1 MKPSTLLR
9 ERLSDLLSGSR
20 RLTRWQLCAMCVAVV
35 ITPPPIVVAIGQ
47 LPIGQWQD
55 VQQQWI
61 VILAFAVIGLT
72 PWLFIA
78 GKLGPTTAR
87 LSLLATG
94 ALFSYRALNHLFS
107 RSARRIDCRR
117 RDSCVDRDSSSRYPS
132 HQANLNAARVPYGSP
147 LGYYSPMRFR
157 AVAVL
162 LASVTVGSLAAQS
175 TERVDAAAI
184 AKIRT
189 EGLEHSQVAETMF
202 WLTDRY
208 GPRLT
213 GSPYFEEA
221 GDWAVKELQKYGVQ
235 NVHKERWK
243 YGRGW
248 TLTNFHA
255 TMTEPR
261 VMPINGA
268 VKAWSPGTSGTIVA
282 DVVRA
287 DITDEASAAKYKGQ
301 LKGKIVL
308 TQPARAVRML
318 DQGDGM
324 VLRYD
329 DKDKKWEKEA
339 LTMPPPPAARG
350 GGAGGVAGAGGGG
363 AGRGGRGAGFNVN
376 EFYKAEGVVALFD
389 RGANSDMAAAG
400 SDLTW
405 QQQHPDGGTYAVQS
419 AAGVSATSATT
430 DAAPPQIVLAV
441 EHYNRMVRLIE
452 HNQPVK
458 VELNV
463 SVKFNEET
471 ANMSGF
477 NVVGEIPGTD
487 LKDQIV
493 LLGAHFDS
501 WASATGAT
509 DNATGS
515 TEMMEA
521 LRIIKAAGLQPRR
534 TIRVALWGAEEGG
547 LIGSRTYVTEHLGTK
562 DAPKPEMAKL
572 SAYFNLD
579 NGTGKIRGMWLQ
591 SNLAVKPI
599 FEAWSAPLKDL
610 GVTIFGP
617 RNVASTDHSSFD
629 SVGIPAFQ
637 FVQERLEYNSRT
649 HHTNMDFLDR
659 VQMEDVKQAATV
671 VAVYAWHAAT
681 REQML
686 PRK

>member
-1 MKPSTLLR
+1 MR
-9 ERLSDLLSGSR
+9 
-20 RLTRWQLCAMCVAVV
+20 TRV
-35 ITPPPIVVAIGQ
+35 
-47 LPIGQWQD
+47 
-55 VQQQWI
+55 
-61 VILAFAVIGLT
+61 
-72 PWLFIA
+72 
-78 GKLGPTTAR
+78 
-87 LSLLATG
+87 
-94 ALFSYRALNHLFS
+94 
-107 RSARRIDCRR
+107 
-117 RDSCVDRDSSSRYPS
+117 
-132 HQANLNAARVPYGSP
+132 
-147 LGYYSPMRFR
+147 
-157 AVAVL
+157 VAVL
-162 LASVTVGSLAAQS
+162 LAGAAFVSLAAQAP
-175 TERVDAAAI
+175 EKVDSAAI
-184 AKIRT
+184 AKIRA

-248 TLTNFHA
+248 TLVNFHA

-261 VMPINGA
+261 VMPIIGS
-268 VKAWSPGTSGTIVA
+268 VKAWSPGTSGTVVA

-301 LKGKIVL
+301 LRGKIVL
-308 TQPARAVRML
+308 TQPARQVRML

-324 VLRYD
+324 VLRMG
-329 DKDKKWEKEA
+329 DKDGKWEKEA
-339 LTMPPPPAARG
+339 LTMPPPAAPR
-350 GGAGGVAGAGGGG
+350 AGG
-363 AGRGGRGAGFNVN
+363 AGRGRGAGGGFNVN
-376 EFYKAEGVVALFD
+376 AFYKSEGVIALFD
-389 RGANSDMAAAG
+389 RGSNSDMAAAG

-405 QQQHPDGGTYAVQS
+405 RQQHPDGGTFAVQS
-419 AAGVSATSATT
+419 ASGVTASSATT
-430 DAAPPQIVLAV
+430 DAAPPQVALAV

-463 SVKFNEET
+463 AVKFNEET
-471 ANMSGF
+471 PDLSGF
-477 NVVGEIPGTD
+477 NIVGEIPGTD
-487 LKDQIV
+487 KKDEIV

-501 WASATGAT
+501 WAGATGAT

-521 LRIIKAAGLQPRR
+521 LRIIKASGLQPRR
-534 TIRVALWGAEEGG
+534 TIRIALWGAEEGG
-547 LIGSRTYVTEHLGTK
+547 LIGSKTYVTEHLGTK

-579 NGTGKIRGMWLQ
+579 NGTGKIRGVWLQ
-591 SNLAVKPI
+591 SNMAVKPI

-610 GVTIFGP
+610 GVTIMGP

-629 SVGIPAFQ
+629 NVGVPAFQ
-637 FVQERLEYNSRT
+637 FVQERYEYNSRT

-659 VQMEDVKQAATV
+659 VQMDDVKQAATV
-671 VAVYAWHAAT
+671 VAVFAWQAAN
-681 REQML
+681 RDQML
-686 PRK
+686 PRKAVK

>member
-1 MKPSTLLR
+1 MKRSLAILL
-9 ERLSDLLSGSR
+9 
-20 RLTRWQLCAMCVAVV
+20 TCVAVG
-35 ITPPPIVVAIGQ
+35 T
-47 LPIGQWQD
+47 
-55 VQQQWI
+55 
-61 VILAFAVIGLT
+61 
-72 PWLFIA
+72 
-78 GKLGPTTAR
+78 
-87 LSLLATG
+87 
-94 ALFSYRALNHLFS
+94 
-107 RSARRIDCRR
+107 
-117 RDSCVDRDSSSRYPS
+117 
-132 HQANLNAARVPYGSP
+132 
-147 LGYYSPMRFR
+147 
-157 AVAVL
+157 
-162 LASVTVGSLAAQS
+162 LAAQT
-175 TERVDAAAI
+175 TERVDNAAI
-184 AKIRT
+184 AKIRA

-202 WLTDRY
+202 WLTYRY

-261 VMPINGA
+261 VMPITGA
-268 VKAWSPGTSGTIVA
+268 VKAWSPGTNGAIVA

-287 DITDEASAAKYKGQ
+287 DIANEADAAKYKGQ
-301 LKGKIVL
+301 LRGKIVL

-324 VLRYD
+324 VLRYS
-329 DKDKKWEKEA
+329 DKDGKWEKEA
-339 LTMPPPPAARG
+339 LTLPPPAAPRG
-350 GGAGGVAGAGGGG
+350 GGAGAGGAGGGG
-363 AGRGGRGAGFNVN
+363 AGRGGRGGGFNVN
-376 EFYKAEGVVALFD
+376 AFYKSEGVVALFD
-389 RGANSDMAAAG
+389 RGGNSDMAAAG

-405 QQQHPDGGTYAVQS
+405 QQQHTDGGTFAVQS
-419 AAGVSATSATT
+419 ASGVSASSATT

-463 SVKFNEET
+463 SVKFNEES
-471 ANMSGF
+471 ANFGGF
-477 NVVGEIPGTD
+477 NIVGEIPGTD
-487 LKDQIV
+487 PKLKDEVV

-521 LRIIKAAGLQPRR
+521 LRIIQAAGLHPRR
-534 TIRVALWGAEEGG
+534 TIRIGLWGAEEGG
-547 LIGSRTYVTEHLGTK
+547 LLGSKAYVTEHLGTK
-562 DAPKPEMAKL
+562 DAPKPEMAKFA
-572 SAYFNLD
+572 AYFNLD

-591 SNLAVKPI
+591 NNMAVKPI

-610 GVTIFGP
+610 GVTIMGP
-617 RNVASTDHSSFD
+617 RNVSQTDHVSFEA
-629 SVGIPAFQ
+629 VGVPAFQ
-637 FVQERLEYNSRT
+637 FVQERYEYNSRT

-671 VAVYAWHAAT
+671 VAVFAWQAAN
-681 REQML
+681 RDQML
-686 PRK
+686 PRKQ

>member
-1 MKPSTLLR
+1 MAIGSLQGTIRGEEGRVTISAMK
-9 ERLSDLLSGSR
+9 
-20 RLTRWQLCAMCVAVV
+20 TRAIAVV
-35 ITPPPIVVAIGQ
+35 
-47 LPIGQWQD
+47 
-55 VQQQWI
+55 
-61 VILAFAVIGLT
+61 LACA
-72 PWLFIA
+72 
-78 GKLGPTTAR
+78 
-87 LSLLATG
+87 
-94 ALFSYRALNHLFS
+94 
-107 RSARRIDCRR
+107 
-117 RDSCVDRDSSSRYPS
+117 
-132 HQANLNAARVPYGSP
+132 
-147 LGYYSPMRFR
+147 
-157 AVAVL
+157 AVA
-162 LASVTVGSLAAQS
+162 ALAAQT
-175 TERVDAAAI
+175 TEKVDSAAI

-261 VMPINGA
+261 VMPITGA
-268 VKAWSPGTSGTIVA
+268 VKAWSPGTAGTIVA

-287 DITDEASAAKYKGQ
+287 DIANEADAAKYKGL

-324 VLRYD
+324 VLRYAD
-329 DKDKKWEKEA
+329 QNGKWEKEA
-339 LTMPPPPAARG
+339 LAMPAPPAPRA
-350 GGAGGVAGAGGGG
+350 GGAGAGGARGAGGAAGAPGGGG
-363 AGRGGRGAGFNVN
+363 AGRGGRGGGFDLNA
-376 EFYKAEGVVALFD
+376 FYKSEGVVALFD

-405 QQQHPDGGTYAVQS
+405 QQQHPDGGTFAVQS
-419 AAGVSATSATT
+419 ASGVSATSATT
-430 DAAPPQIVLAV
+430 DSAPPQIVLAV
-441 EHYNRMVRLIE
+441 EHYNRMVRLLE

-458 VELNV
+458 VEINV
-463 SVKFNEET
+463 AVKFNEEN
-471 ANMSGF
+471 ANFSGF
-477 NVVGEIPGTD
+477 NIVGEIPGTD
-487 LKDQIV
+487 PKLKDEIV

-521 LRIIKAAGLQPRR
+521 LRIIQATGLKPRR
-534 TIRVALWGAEEGG
+534 TIRIGLWGAEEGG
-547 LIGSRTYVTEHLGTK
+547 LLGSKAYVTDHLGTK
-562 DAPKPEMAKL
+562 EAPKPEAAKL

-591 SNLAVKPI
+591 TNMAVKPI

-610 GVTIFGP
+610 GVTMMGP

-629 SVGIPAFQ
+629 AVGIPAFQ
-637 FVQERLEYNSRT
+637 FIQERLEYNSRT

-659 VQMEDVKQAATV
+659 VQMDDVKQAATV
-671 VAVYAWHAAT
+671 VAVYAWQAAT
-681 REQML
+681 RDQML